1 MLKRIET
8 EIGEIRGFGMA
19 ENTEDTTLIVE
30 MIVGESELVCHFAAN
45 VRSSELAQTSR
56 SESRG
61 ESTTTLPLYSMRSA
75 LPRCTL
81 PISRAPTPYCLAV
94 TRTAASFVGE
104 TDTTQRAPRSL
115 KSACSEGP
123 SVSRFTS
130 APKTGT
136 ACRAPT
142 GKAAKQDSARVT
154 AMPPSE
160 ISWADW
166 SEASEARATRQ
177 SIKRFSAARSIAGGS
192 PETMP
197 AMVLEYS
204 DEENSRATSPV
215 GAGLA
220 PAARPSRRT
229 MTSPSARNALF
240 RTREASSRMPRMPIT
255 GVG

>member
-61 ESTTTLPLYSMRSA
+61 ESTTTLPLYSTRSA

-81 PISRAPTPYCLAV
+81 PISRAPTLYCLAV
-94 TRTAASFVGE
+94 ARTAASFVGE
-104 TDTTQRAPRSL
+104 TETMQRAPRSL
-115 KSACSEGP
+115 KRACSAGATA
-123 SVSRFTS
+123 SSFTF

-142 GKAAKQDSARVT
+142 GEEAAAKQDSASVT
-154 AMPPSE
+154 AMPP
-160 ISWADW
+160 
-166 SEASEARATRQ
+166 
-177 SIKRFSAARSIAGGS
+177 
-192 PETMP
+192 
-197 AMVLEYS
+197 
-204 DEENSRATSPV
+204 
-215 GAGLA
+215 
-220 PAARPSRRT
+220 
-229 MTSPSARNALF
+229 
-240 RTREASSRMPRMPIT
+240 
-255 GVG
+255 